1 MRSGPAK
8 AASAASGLCL
18 GSTIANV
25 ATTSPFIKH
34 TDFTPE
40 RAGAVD
46 VISSTNAQLTP
57 PVTGAAAFL
66 ICECTGVSYPDL
78 IKHAFLPAVISN
90 IALLD
95 SVHLQALKLGLKDLP
110 RTPVANT
117 MLQKRTSFLN
127 GFLAITRFAMALY
140 LGLGRIK
147 TVFASRTSMVKLLL
161 VAAVNI
167 ALVAL
172 AARNPDHEPD
182 DPDTETKLLPD
193 PRDVAVTGLYYLLP
207 ISALVWNFL
216 VNRLSPWF

>member
-1 MRSGPAK
+1 
-8 AASAASGLCL
+8 L

-117 MLQKRTSFLN
+117 ILQKRTSF
-127 GFLAITRFAMALY
+127 F
-140 LGLGRIK
+140 
-147 TVFASRTSMVKLLL
+147 
-161 VAAVNI
+161 
-167 ALVAL
+167 
-172 AARNPDHEPD
+172 E
-182 DPDTETKLLPD
+182 
-193 PRDVAVTGLYYLLP
+193 
-207 ISALVWNFL
+207 
-216 VNRLSPWF
+216 RLSGNNEVCDGALFRAWQDQNSFCKPDKHGEAAFGGCG

>member
-1 MRSGPAK
+1 
-8 AASAASGLCL
+8 
-18 GSTIANV
+18 
-25 ATTSPFIKH
+25 
-34 TDFTPE
+34 
-40 RAGAVD
+40 
-46 VISSTNAQLTP
+46 
-57 PVTGAAAFL
+57 
-66 ICECTGVSYPDL
+66 
-78 IKHAFLPAVISN
+78 
-90 IALLD
+90 
-95 SVHLQALKLGLKDLP
+95 
-110 RTPVANT
+110 
-117 MLQKRTSFLN
+117 
-127 GFLAITRFAMALY
+127 MALY
-140 LGLGRIK
+140 LGPGRIK